1 MIKLDNLYYL
11 REVAK
16 SGSISKAAERLFMSK
31 SALSAA
37 IKNLEKELGVELLN
51 RSVSGAELSTIGESV
66 LRKANLIF
74 DIVEQIEKE
83 CYDYQNV
90 DAIQEITY
98 IMPSGMATNL
108 FSDLLR
114 HFRAFLNDAKINIKS
129 SNSEE
134 KIIAEVKSNP
144 DTIGFWFSPTPI
156 SDQALRAEKIGQCE
170 IGIVAKKHS
179 RYISDDQTQI
189 TADELID
196 IPIIQYT
203 MEAVGSQA
211 DWEHDP
217 FAGKGDQM
225 TVVLNVD
232 NQTIFY
238 EALYNDLGVGVTT
251 KLGINS
257 TAERRNA
264 LRFISVQDSADI
276 DLYMLTNQALSD
288 QLCSKH
294 KQVLHK
300 MLEDMQD

>member
-11 REVAK
+11 REVAQN
-16 SGSISKAAERLFMSK
+16 GSISKAADRLFMSK

-51 RSVSGAELSTIGESV
+51 RSVSGAQLSTIGESV

-74 DIVEQIEKE
+74 DIVGQIEKE
-83 CYDYQNV
+83 CYDYQIA

-114 HFRAFLNDAKINIKS
+114 HFRAFLNNAKINIKS

-134 KIIAEVKSNP
+134 KIVAEVKANQ
-144 DTIGFWFSPTPI
+144 DTVGFWFSPVPI
-156 SDQALRAEKIGQCE
+156 SDPDIHMEKIGRCE
-170 IGIVAKKHS
+170 IGVVAKKHS
-179 RYISDDQTQI
+179 RYIPDEQTQI
-189 TADELID
+189 TADELIA

-203 MEAVGSQA
+203 MEEIGTQT
-211 DWEHDP
+211 DWDHAP
-217 FAGKGDQM
+217 FSGKGDQM
-225 TVVLNVD
+225 TIVLEVD

-238 EALYNDLGVGVTT
+238 EALYHDLGVGITT
-251 KLGINS
+251 KLGISCN
-257 TAERRNA
+257 AERRNA
-264 LRFISVQDSADI
+264 LRFISVDGGTSI
-276 DLYMLTNQALSD
+276 DLYMLTNRAFSE

-294 KQVLHK
+294 KQVLQK